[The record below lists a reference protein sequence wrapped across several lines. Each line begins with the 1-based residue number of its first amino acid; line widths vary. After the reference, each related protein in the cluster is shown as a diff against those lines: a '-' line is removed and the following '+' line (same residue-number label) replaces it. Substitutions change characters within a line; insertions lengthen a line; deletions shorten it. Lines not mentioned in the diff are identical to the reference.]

1 MHRPWLPLRPR
12 RDAPAAAAVQ
22 HDAHTL
28 RTPKHRSCC
37 CCSTQRAWSRGT
49 EQYLYC
55 TWYSTEQ
62 YRTWYSTEQY
72 RTRTVQYRHR
82 VCPGSTRCLF
92 TGTGT
97 AVPIQRHRGYRYSTV
112 TVPVKRHRGTGG
124 AGTHEGHTGAHRHM
138 DHADEPHNHPNP
150 PTHPH
155 DLATTDQSAAGSTAA
170 APEPAPEEG
179 SGGGLLSS
187 WGGVLSGYVS

>member
-12 RDAPAAAAVQ
+12 RDAAAAAVQ

-62 YRTWYSTEQY
+62 YRT
-72 RTRTVQYRHR
+72 RTVQYRHR

-97 AVPIQRHRGYRYSTV
+97 AVPIQRHRGYR
-112 TVPVKRHRGTGG
+112 VPVPVQYCYRTGKKTPGDRGSRYTRGTHGRTQAHGSRRRTSQPSKPTNTPARPRDDRSIRGRLNSRSPG
-124 AGTHEGHTGAHRHM
+124 ASPR
-138 DHADEPHNHPNP
+138 
-150 PTHPH
+150 
-155 DLATTDQSAAGSTAA
+155 
-170 APEPAPEEG
+170 
-179 SGGGLLSS
+179 
-187 WGGVLSGYVS
+187 